1 MKRLFGAWLVGLPAT
16 VFVFAAALLGAACG
30 LPGRPPLAVALPDAR
45 RSPVGCWQ
53 LHGVGWEDPFLPGQ
67 LRVRFDSA
75 RASASDSSGR
85 VLQVERADT
94 VPPRRFQLAWWAP
107 YERADSV
114 YAILG
119 DGFTGLQLR
128 LGLSGDSIAG
138 TAYRFAD
145 TPHLRSSGKLRGT
158 RQACRSE
165 IACAGGQL
173 ASTLSNRPNP
183 GLHP

>member
-67 LRVRFDSA
+67 LRVRFDPA

>member
-1 MKRLFGAWLVGLPAT
+1 MTRSGIHVAT
-16 VFVFAAALLGAACG
+16 VAVSTAALLGAACG
-30 LPGRPPLAVALPDAR
+30 LPRRPPLAVALPDAR

-53 LHGVGWEDPFLPGQ
+53 LHSVGWEDAFLPGQ

-75 RASASDSSGR
+75 RVTASDSSPR
-85 VLQVERADT
+85 VVQVERFDT

-107 YERADSV
+107 YERSDSV

-128 LGLSGDSIAG
+128 LGQSGDSIAG

-145 TPHLRSSGKLRGT
+145 TPHFRSSGKLSGR
-158 RQACRSE
+158 RRAC
-165 IACAGGQL
+165 
-173 ASTLSNRPNP
+173 
-183 GLHP
+183 

>member
-1 MKRLFGAWLVGLPAT
+1 LAVLIPLRVAGASGSERLKLAT
-16 VFVFAAALLGAACG
+16 VFVFATALLGAACG

-53 LHGVGWEDPFLPGQ
+53 LHSVGWEDPFLPGQ

-75 RASASDSSGR
+75 RADASDSTR
-85 VLQVERADT
+85 HVVQVERADT

-119 DGFTGLQLR
+119 DGFTGLELR
-128 LGLSGDSIAG
+128 LGQSGDSLAG

-145 TPHLRSSGKLRGT
+145 TPHFRSSGKLGGR
-158 RQACRSE
+158 RQAC
-165 IACAGGQL
+165 
-173 ASTLSNRPNP
+173 
-183 GLHP
+183 